1 MRRLLNAIGAA
12 YNALTVDLE
21 RTMRKSVLG
30 VASVALLAL
39 GLGAPSARADI
50 YTWVDASGVT
60 NVSNLPPPEG
70 AKVTKV
76 QHAPPP
82 EILAR
87 EDAARDAA
95 RQAEAQALA
104 ARVRQLEDEARAAPP
119 PDFRPVIPPPPVI
132 QYIVQ
137 APPPPMQQT
146 VEITQPANGYGG
158 YGYGCDPSWFGCWW
172 PGYYPA
178 SVFVVTTP
186 KNRNDRFGNNRPMQ
200 RGMNGITLIEPRLP
214 PPFGPPLVP
223 TFTPQQKFAVQ
234 PSGGSPMRMTR
245 G

>member
-1 MRRLLNAIGAA
+1 M
-12 YNALTVDLE
+12 VDRE
-21 RTMRKSVLG
+21 RTMRKSVLA
-30 VASVALLAL
+30 VASAALLAL
-39 GLGAPSARADI
+39 GLGAPPARADI
-50 YTWVDASGVT
+50 YTWIDASGVT
-60 NVSNLPPPEG
+60 NVSNLPPPDG

-76 QHAPPP
+76 QRALPP

-119 PDFRPVIPPPPVI
+119 PDYRPVIPPPPVI

-146 VEITQPANGYGG
+146 VEITQPAYSPYGYGG

-172 PGYYPA
+172 PGFYPA
-178 SVFVVTTP
+178 GVFVVSTP
-186 KNRNDRFGNNRPMQ
+186 GKGRNDRPVHHGNNM
-200 RGMNGITLIEPRLP
+200 ITPPLP

-223 TFTPQQKFAVQ
+223 TFKPSPPQKFAVQ
-234 PSGGSPMRMTR
+234 PSVGSPMRLTR